1 MHKCMRCGKIVSGI
15 EQIEKGCDC
24 GSKVFVFIRG
34 TGKQAEVD
42 TRWMESEMEA
52 RRAELPGPEPG
63 AKPAGI
69 SIDSKPIVLE
79 VENIKML
86 EKGVFEIDLG
96 SLMKNPL
103 VLKDA
108 NGVYYVKLPI
118 SNAPQFIFG

>member
-1 MHKCMRCGKIVSGI
+1 MRCGKIVSEIG
-15 EQIEKGCDC
+15 QIEKGCGC

-42 TRWMESEMEA
+42 TKWMESEMEA
-52 RRAELPGPEPG
+52 RRAELPGLAPG
-63 AKPAGI
+63 AKPTAGI
-69 SIDSKPIVLE
+69 SRNGKPIVLE

-86 EKGVFEIDLG
+86 EKGVFEIDLN
-96 SLMKNPL
+96 SLMKDPL

-118 SNAPQFIFG
+118 SNTPQFIFG